1 MRAMVLDVPGE
12 PLRVAEMR
20 VPEPGEGRVLLRVHC
35 CAVCRTDLHV
45 VDGELP
51 DPRLPLVPGHQIV
64 GTVERLGE
72 RTDSFTVGERVG
84 VPWLGWT
91 DGECRYCL
99 SGRENLCENA
109 RFTGYQID
117 GGYAEYAVA
126 DARFCF
132 PFPEGFPDLQ
142 AAPLLCAGL
151 IGHRSLRF
159 TGDAERLGLY
169 GFGASAHIVAQVAA
183 HEGRR
188 IFAFTSPHD
197 EEAQEFARELGA
209 EWAGSSEE
217 APPEELD
224 AAIIFAPVG
233 ALVPAALR
241 AVARGGTVVCA
252 GIHVSD
258 IPSFPYEILWGERSV
273 RSVANLTRQ
282 DGLDFL
288 ALAPEIP
295 VRTEVMPLPLEEAN
309 EALAALRDGKVRGA
323 AVLVSRNAE
332 VLTSEGEA

>member
-1 MRAMVLDVPGE
+1 VSSMRAMILETPGA
-12 PLRVAEMR
+12 PLRAAEVA
-20 VPEPGEGRVLLRVHC
+20 VPEPGAGQVLLRVHC

-51 DPRLPLVPGHQIV
+51 DPKLPLIPGHQIV
-64 GTVERLGE
+64 GTVEKTGE
-72 RTDSFTVGERVG
+72 HEDSFTAGDRVG

-91 DGECRYCL
+91 DGACRYCL

-132 PFPEGFPDLQ
+132 PVPEGFSDLQ

-159 TGDAERLGLY
+159 TGDARKLGLY

-183 HEGRR
+183 HEGRQV
-188 IFAFTSPHD
+188 FAFTSPRD

-217 APPEELD
+217 VPPEELD

-233 ALVPAALR
+233 ALVPAALK

-252 GIHVSD
+252 GIHMSD

-273 RSVANLTRQ
+273 RSVANLTRK

-288 ALAPEIP
+288 ALAPEVP
-295 VRTEVMPLPLEEAN
+295 VRTEVVPFPLDDAN
-309 EALAALRDGKVRGA
+309 EALETLRSGRIRGA
-323 AVLVSRNAE
+323 AVLIVDHP
-332 VLTSEGEA
+332 

>member
-1 MRAMVLDVPGE
+1 MSMRAMILEASGE
-12 PLRVAEMR
+12 PLRAAEVA
-20 VPEPGEGRVLLRVHC
+20 VPEPGAGQVLLRVHC

-51 DPRLPLVPGHQIV
+51 DPKLPLIPGHQIV
-64 GTVERLGE
+64 GTVEKTGE
-72 RTDSFTVGERVG
+72 QAGGFTAGDRVG

-99 SGRENLCENA
+99 AGRENLCENA

-132 PFPEGFPDLQ
+132 PIPEDFPDLQ

-159 TGDAERLGLY
+159 AGDAQKLGLY
-169 GFGASAHIVAQVAA
+169 GFGASAHIVAQVAV

-188 IFAFTSPHD
+188 IFAFTSQGD
-197 EEAQEFARELGA
+197 EEAQGFARELGA
-209 EWAGSSEE
+209 EWAGSSQE

-233 ALVPAALR
+233 TLVPAALR
-241 AVARGGTVVCA
+241 AVARGGTVICA
-252 GIHVSD
+252 GIHMSD

-288 ALAPEIP
+288 ALAPEVP
-295 VRTEVMPLPLEEAN
+295 VRTEVVPFPLDEAN
-309 EALAALRDGKVRGA
+309 EALGTLRSGRIRGA
-323 AVLVSRNAE
+323 AVLVVDLPEAE
-332 VLTSEGEA
+332 S

>member
-1 MRAMVLDVPGE
+1 MILDAPGE
-12 PLRVAEMR
+12 PLRVAEVS
-20 VPEPGEGRVLLRVHC
+20 VPEAGAGQVLLRVHC

-51 DPRLPLVPGHQIV
+51 EPKLPLIPGHQIV
-64 GTVERLGE
+64 GTVEKIGGHAE
-72 RTDSFTVGERVG
+72 RFTVGERVG

-99 SGRENLCENA
+99 SGRENLCDNA

-132 PFPEGFPDLQ
+132 PIPEGFADLQ

-151 IGHRSLRF
+151 IGHRSLRLA
-159 TGDAERLGLY
+159 GGGKRLGLY
-169 GFGASAHIVAQVAA
+169 GFGASAHIVAQVAV

-188 IFAFTSPHD
+188 VFAFTSPKD
-197 EEAQEFARELGA
+197 QEAQEFARELGA

-217 APPEELD
+217 APPEQLD

-233 ALVPAALR
+233 ALVPAALK

-252 GIHVSD
+252 GIHMSD

-282 DGLDFL
+282 DGHEFL
-288 ALAPEIP
+288 ALAPEVP
-295 VRTEVMPLPLEEAN
+295 VRTEVVPFALEEAN
-309 EALAALRDGKVRGA
+309 EALEALRSGRVRGA
-323 AVLVSRNAE
+323 AVLVVDPA
-332 VLTSEGEA
+332 